1 MALRAQEDP
10 HRARTEAGQEAVRLA
25 QLAHHV
31 DQFLVTQDPC
41 RRAALA
47 GLVVVARGGLVAVL
61 TQDLA
66 DRLDP
71 ETITLGVDEID

>member
-10 HRARTEAGQEAVRLA
+10 HLARTEAGQEPVGFA
-25 QLAHHV
+25 QLAHQL
-31 DQFLVTQDPC
+31 DQLLVTQRPC
-41 RRAALA
+41 RGATLA
-47 GLVVVARGGLVAVL
+47 GLVVGARSDLAAML

-71 ETITLGVDEID
+71 EPVTMGVDEID